1 MKNIKKLKTE
11 FSRIKAMGFVPNT
24 RPNNKDGGI
33 GNTFEDLLGVEE
45 NNRKEADFEG
55 IEIKTQRFLTGSSVS
70 LFSKSP
76 DFPKRANSRLRET
89 YGDARQEEHSGKK
102 ILYASVFGDREG
114 EVYSKYKMKL
124 NVNRRTQ
131 RIELLIKNLEG
142 KLLETIY
149 WDFSTIKKASHKLD
163 ALFLVFAET
172 KTFDNKKFCHFTKG
186 DLYYKFDFEKFLT
199 EIERGTIQFDIR
211 IGVYNSG
218 KNYGKT
224 HDHGSGFRIKS
235 QYFSKLYT
243 SFEKIE

>member
-1 MKNIKKLKTE
+1 MKNIEKLKNE
-11 FSRIKAMGFVPNT
+11 FSRIKAMGFTPNT

-45 NNRKEADFEG
+45 NNKKEADFEG

-76 DFPKRANSRLRET
+76 DFPKKANNYLRDT
-89 YGDARQEEHSGKK
+89 YGEIRQEEHSDKK
-102 ILYASVFGDREG
+102 ILFASVYGNREG

-124 NVNRRTQ
+124 NVNREAQ

-142 KLLETIY
+142 NLLETIY
-149 WDFSTIKKASHKLD
+149 WNFSTIKKASHKLD
-163 ALFLVFAET
+163 TLFLVFADT
-172 KTFDNKKFCHFTKG
+172 KIVDGKKFCHFTKG
-186 DLYYKFDFEKFLT
+186 ELYHKFDFEKFL
-199 EIERGTIQFDIR
+199 IEVEKGIIQFDIR

-224 HDHGSGFRIKS
+224 HDHGSGFRIKP
-235 QYFSKLYT
+235 QHFSALYT
-243 SFEKIE
+243 SFEKIQ